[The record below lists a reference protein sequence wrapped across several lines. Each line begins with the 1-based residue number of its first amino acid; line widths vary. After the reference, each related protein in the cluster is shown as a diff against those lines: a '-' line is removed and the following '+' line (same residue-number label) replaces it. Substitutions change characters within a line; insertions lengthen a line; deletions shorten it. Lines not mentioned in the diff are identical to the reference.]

1 MLSAHCQRHI
11 VALPGFFAR
20 RRRTGFTLVELLV
33 VIAII
38 GILIALLLPAI
49 QAAREAARRTQ
60 CKNNLK
66 QIGLAA
72 QNHVNTQKF
81 FPTGGWG
88 YHWVGDP
95 DRGYGMNQ
103 PGGWGFTLLP
113 YIEESAIFNLGR
125 GMSGTAKMTA
135 LGQMMATPAPFFCCP
150 SRRGGVVGQN
160 NDSINNA
167 TVLANTTKQAARS
180 DYVGNA
186 GTDQHTNT
194 GPDSGSD
201 TTSFNALAYFKGLGW
216 WDSETGVIYAGS
228 QVTIKQVPDGL
239 TKTYLIGEKS
249 LQPHCYEG
257 QGTGDCPADN
267 GTVYEGHDWDIVR
280 WAGTAN
286 QIPTTAVPAAGATD
300 WRPLKDEDHPT
311 DTKWGETNF
320 GSQHSSGCFFVMC
333 DSSVQSISYA
343 VDQRIHYKLSNRRDG
358 LQVDV
363 TAAQ

>member
-1 MLSAHCQRHI
+1 M
-11 VALPGFFAR
+11 R
-20 RRRTGFTLVELLV
+20 RRRTAFTLVELLV

-72 QNHVNTQKF
+72 QNHLNTQKF

-95 DRGYGMNQ
+95 DHGYGMNQ

-113 YIEESAIFNLGR
+113 YIEEKTIYNMGR
-125 GMSGTAKMTA
+125 GLSAAAKMTA

-167 TVLANTTKQAARS
+167 TVLSGTNKQAARS

-186 GTDQHTNT
+186 GTDQHTNG

-201 TTSFNALAYFKGLGW
+201 TSTTFNALAYFKGLGW
-216 WDSETGVIYAGS
+216 WDTESGTIYAGS
-228 QVTIKQVPDGL
+228 QVSIKQVPDGL

-267 GTVYEGHDWDIVR
+267 GTVYEGHDWDILR
-280 WAGTAN
+280 WAGTGN

-300 WRPLKDEDHPT
+300 WRPLKDADNT
-311 DTKWGETNF
+311 DAKWGEINF
-320 GSQHSSGCFFVMC
+320 GSQHSAGCYFVMC
-333 DSSVQSISYA
+333 DSSVQSISYT

-358 LQVDV
+358 MQVDV